1 MSKNIRT
8 LVSAS
13 LVLASLALGG
23 AALAGGGHGG
33 HGGGARALPSLT
45 QDQKAKLDAAE
56 AAEHKAHA
64 DLRVALAAQVERG
77 IIDRAAV
84 KPQLDAAKV
93 AEANAK
99 KVQEDTLTA
108 AQKAELAKIREAK
121 HAAHQAKKDAN
132 GKGGKDGEA
141 KGEGR
146 HHGGHGLNLTP
157 EQKKQIHDR
166 MAQEPAGDRG
176 AARMVDRLDATVPVL
191 TPAQRAE
198 LAAKMLR
205 Q

>member
-1 MSKNIRT
+1 MENNSMGELKGRNAVVTGAGSGIGRGI
-8 LVSAS
+8 A
-13 LVLASLALGG
+13 LAL
-23 AALAGGGHGG
+23 
-33 HGGGARALPSLT
+33 
-45 QDQKAKLDAAE
+45 AKRGVGVVVADVE
-56 AAEHKAHA
+56 EHKARA

-77 IIDRAAV
+77 TIDRAAV

-132 GKGGKDGEA
+132 GKDGKGNEA

-166 MAQEPAGDRG
+166 MAKEPAGDRG
-176 AARMVDRLDATVPVL
+176 ADRMVDRLDATVPVL

-198 LAAKMLR
+198 LAAKMRR